1 MSNGRTGRRKGNPD
15 TRAQILDA
23 ARDAFAEVG
32 FDRAT
37 IREIARR
44 ADVDPA
50 LVHHYFGS
58 KDKLLL
64 ATIDAPFDPGKVLP
78 GIIGPGLDGVGERL
92 VRAFVGVWDG
102 PAGARGSVLLRSALS
117 HPLMLRLL
125 REFLISRIL
134 RVAVRELGV
143 EIDHAPFRGSL
154 VASQLLGLA
163 LTRYILK
170 VEPMVDAPPEA
181 VVAMVGPTIQRYIEG
196 PLPDSAP

>member
-23 ARDAFAEVG
+23 ARDAFAEHG

-64 ATIDAPFDPGKVLP
+64 ATIDAPVDPVELIP
-78 GIIGPGLDGVGERL
+78 RIVGPGVDGLGERL
-92 VRAFVGVWDG
+92 VGAFITVWDG
-102 PAGARGSVLLRSALS
+102 PAGARGAVLLRSAVS

-125 REFLISRIL
+125 REFLARTL
-134 RVAVRELGV
+134 RVAADRLGV
-143 EIDHAPFRGSL
+143 TIDHPGFRGSL
-154 VASQLLGLA
+154 IASQMLGLA
-163 LTRYILK
+163 MTRYVLK
-170 VEPMVDAPPEA
+170 VEPLAGAPAE
-181 VVAMVGPTIQRYIEG
+181 VVAAMVGPTIQRYVEA
-196 PLPDSAP
+196 PLPESAP